1 MIATNVDL
9 TDIDYLMKLW
19 QQGQSMRKG
28 SVDNVSIQYSSA
40 LREII
45 QKLYLCFPLTRSL
58 KQWHVTVKRMWVLC
72 LWGPIGWHL
81 KLNHCISENGL
92 NLVFFLLP
100 LVRSTP
106 KESILPIRSLVC
118 GIDSHV
124 TGINTKEVDPLITF
138 WHSGHM
144 ITLSACC
151 MVWHA
156 YMHTE
161 VINRQ

>member
-58 KQWHVTVKRMWVLC
+58 KQ
-72 LWGPIGWHL
+72 
-81 KLNHCISENGL
+81 
-92 NLVFFLLP
+92 
-100 LVRSTP
+100 
-106 KESILPIRSLVC
+106 
-118 GIDSHV
+118 
-124 TGINTKEVDPLITF
+124 
-138 WHSGHM
+138 
-144 ITLSACC
+144 
-151 MVWHA
+151 
-156 YMHTE
+156 
-161 VINRQ
+161 